1 MTMERGGVQA
11 TKDGLQLGGFEVLF
25 PGQDYKFWLLGGQPG
40 SKQGEEA
47 TNWPMATGP
56 QPHLST

>member
-25 PGQDYKFWLLGGQPG
+25 PGKITSSGCWGVSLARSRERKPLTGQWL
-40 SKQGEEA
+40 QGPSH
-47 TNWPMATGP
+47 T
-56 QPHLST
+56 